1 MHIAESFASW
11 LIKNGADEENRDVY
25 IYGIECFVNEFIS
38 NALLLS
44 IGYISD
50 RLTAMILWLC
60 FFTIIRTQLGG
71 FHASTHLRCILGSTL
86 IGSLCIFTYPFIN
99 HLELLILLLSLI
111 SLVIIIKI
119 APVIH
124 KNHPVSENRIGNIRK
139 RAIGGGI
146 IELVFIIICLNY
158 HINLAGIAFLAL
170 FSSTVLG
177 LIGYVANYNEQ
188 QGSSHI
194 LSLKK

>member
-71 FHASTHLRCILGSTL
+71 IPCQHTSSLYLRKH
-86 IGSLCIFTYPFIN
+86 TYRFPLYL
-99 HLELLILLLSLI
+99 HI
-111 SLVIIIKI
+111 SI
-119 APVIH
+119 
-124 KNHPVSENRIGNIRK
+124 
-139 RAIGGGI
+139 
-146 IELVFIIICLNY
+146 Y
-158 HINLAGIAFLAL
+158 
-170 FSSTVLG
+170 
-177 LIGYVANYNEQ
+177 
-188 QGSSHI
+188 
-194 LSLKK
+194 